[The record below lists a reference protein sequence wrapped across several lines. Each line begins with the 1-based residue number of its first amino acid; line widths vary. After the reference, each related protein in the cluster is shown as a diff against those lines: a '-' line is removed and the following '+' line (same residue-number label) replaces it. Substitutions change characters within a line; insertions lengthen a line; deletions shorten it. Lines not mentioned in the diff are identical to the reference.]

1 MHGATV
7 PQTRSSTGRSTP
19 GRSGHSFSA
28 PLPAAAPAVPDYK
41 LRCDW
46 TAPSHALA
54 SRESACR
61 GGARIPMAAHVA
73 IPTPPL
79 PTERLLRVAAVS
91 AATSLPLA
99 STRNCDAGR
108 LHRRRLVRENRRA
121 ETAEIGRELLLPSLP
136 LPSYEGEREFDMSEY
151 SV

>member
-1 MHGATV
+1 SAPLRVDSIQPGTGGTTRANGPSAWTIRRVETHGATV

-54 SRESACR
+54 SREPACR
-61 GGARIPMAAHVA
+61 DGARIPMAARAA

-108 LHRRRLVRENRRA
+108 LHRR
-121 ETAEIGRELLLPSLP
+121 T
-136 LPSYEGEREFDMSEY
+136 
-151 SV
+151 